1 MSYKEYKVGQEYAF
15 VRFDYVRAAKRIG
28 GFNPVLDEVERLHIE
43 TLECVE
49 ERLGEA
55 EEPVWIFLDRFGELW
70 RSQGVRKDS
79 SVLESV
85 MRIEPLENE
94 RMRELLPRQKLAVAF
109 DLVLWLVALQKT
121 AYAALARGFDED
133 EPNWEAE
140 IEASGRLFGLMNAVC
155 LNVAVH
161 MGVLVEIDESA
172 KNISLF
178 KLMRNVA
185 GVEDT
190 HVSRLSKLHR
200 QVNASDYAIEVMK
213 KITIV

>member
-1 MSYKEYKVGQEYAF
+1 MGYKEYKVGQEYAF

-49 ERLGEA
+49 ERLGAA
-55 EEPVWIFLDRFGELW
+55 EEQVWIFLDRFGELW
-70 RSQGVRKDS
+70 RSQGVRKDNS
-79 SVLESV
+79 MLESV
-85 MRIEPLENE
+85 MSIEPLENE
-94 RMRELLPRQKLAVAF
+94 RMRELLPRQKLGVAF

-140 IEASGRLFGLMNAVC
+140 LEASGRLFGLMNAVC

-161 MGVLVEIDESA
+161 MGALVEIDESA

-178 KLMRNVA
+178 KLTKSA
-185 GVEDT
+185 TGVEDP
-190 HVSRLSKLHR
+190 HASRLSKLHR
-200 QVNASDYAIEVMK
+200 QVNASDFALEVMK